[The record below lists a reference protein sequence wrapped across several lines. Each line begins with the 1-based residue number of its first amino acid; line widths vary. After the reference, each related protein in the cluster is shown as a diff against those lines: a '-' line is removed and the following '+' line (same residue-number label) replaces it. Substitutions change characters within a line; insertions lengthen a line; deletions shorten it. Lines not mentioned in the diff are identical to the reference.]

1 MTKKEYYDLHSKNNN
16 AEESDV
22 YVLNN
27 ATNVPPVLPNT
38 SGSIL
43 TVIAVVTLAIG
54 VAIIVTTIARQ
65 VAKKHYSA

>member
-1 MTKKEYYDLHSKNNN
+1 MGLYSKITN
-16 AEESDV
+16 AKESDV

-43 TVIAVVTLAIG
+43 TVITVITLVIG
-54 VAIIVTTIARQ
+54 AAIIVTTIARQ
-65 VAKKHYSA
+65 IAKKHYSA